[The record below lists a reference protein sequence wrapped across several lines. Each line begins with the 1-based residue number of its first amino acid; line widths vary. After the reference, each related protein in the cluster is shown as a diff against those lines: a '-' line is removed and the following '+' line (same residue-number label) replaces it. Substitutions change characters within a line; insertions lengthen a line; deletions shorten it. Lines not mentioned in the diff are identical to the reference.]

1 MDLQTLKYF
10 RAVCREGSFLAAS
23 KILNYAQPNLSSR
36 IAQLEKEL
44 DCTLLIRSK
53 SGVSPTEKGL
63 VLLDYAE
70 KILRLTEEA
79 EAAVQSGRLTRRSL
93 AIGAMESSAIT
104 FLPAQLERFHEV
116 SPDTQLSVHTGTSAA
131 TIRKVLD
138 FELDGS
144 FVAGSSVHAELLY
157 VPVRAETLVLI
168 SDRSLEHAD
177 LPELLQQPLGV
188 CPYGCSYRHILED
201 LLAAENIVPSRFID
215 ITSIGAL
222 ISGISA
228 GLGIG
233 LVPESTISAFSTA
246 GTLSVHTVP
255 EPFRTVQ
262 VKFVYRKSSEN
273 DETLRLFIET
283 IKEQEE

>member
-10 RAVCREGSFLAAS
+10 RAVCHEGSFLAAS

-131 TIRKVLD
+131 TIRKVLG

-157 VPVRAETLVLI
+157 VPIRAETLVLI

-177 LPELLQQPLGV
+177 LPELLQQPLV
-188 CPYGCSYRHILED
+188 VFPYGCSYRHILED